1 MTSDKNKMKYYSDK
15 ISADQISKTIN
26 ECKYVFANV
35 KYKKWWH
42 K

>member
-1 MTSDKNKMKYYSDK
+1 MTSDEDKMKSNSYQ

-26 ECKYVFANV
+26 ECKYVCANV